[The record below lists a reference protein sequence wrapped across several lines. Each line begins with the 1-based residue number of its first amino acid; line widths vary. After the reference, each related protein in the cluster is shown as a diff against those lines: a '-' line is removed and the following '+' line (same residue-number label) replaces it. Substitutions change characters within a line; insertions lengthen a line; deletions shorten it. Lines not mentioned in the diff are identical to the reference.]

1 MSADQ
6 ASRTARKHRARWKRG
21 SPFDEYEPEH
31 NDHVLIEPDQDRWK
45 WRQRIRQDPRKLAFY
60 RVGVALAGLFFI
72 ILGAVTGPLPGPGG
86 IPLVLLGLA
95 VWSSE
100 FAWANRLMRFFKHL
114 LGLVRRWPRRQKVL
128 LIVLAVCGALTG
140 IYLSLAVL
148 GVPPWMPAV
157 IGDFLRLLPGI

>member
-1 MSADQ
+1 MSADH

-31 NDHVLIEPDQDRWK
+31 NDHVLIEPDQDRWQ
-45 WRQRIRQDPRKLAFY
+45 WRRRIRQDPRKLALY

-72 ILGAVTGPLPGPGG
+72 ILGAITGPLPGPGG
-86 IPLVLLGLA
+86 IPLVLLGLG

-100 FAWANRLMRFFKHL
+100 FAWANRLMRLFKHL
-114 LGLVRRWPRRQKVL
+114 LGLLARWPLRQKVL
-128 LIVLAVCGALTG
+128 LSILLTCCALTG
-140 IYLSLAVL
+140 IYIGLAVV

-157 IGDFLRLLPGI
+157 IGDVLRQLPGV